1 MYIYCYSWC
10 FSLCR
15 KEEAALESAA
25 AAATD
30 VTTAMMAVKIELE
43 EKKRTNDLLQRALV
57 SEKNYSVETHFKGTR
72 LIGAPSLRA
81 RCSRFAP
88 ANNFSPFPSPLQ
100 TCHVGHT
107 GTPLLRTVF
116 LVPKQTPP
124 PPTPKRTSRYFFL
137 WPMCTYLRNSIENC
151 IVKLFTPLMVD
162 KDFHVFVLFW
172 DVCLSQTDIFFSQ
185 LSQVF

>member
-124 PPTPKRTSRYFFL
+124 PHPQTDFPVLFL
-137 WPMCTYLRNSIENC
+137 VADVY
-151 IVKLFTPLMVD
+151 LFTEFDWELYSETLHSVNGR
-162 KDFHVFVLFW
+162 
-172 DVCLSQTDIFFSQ
+172 
-185 LSQVF
+185 